1 MKITIQTV
9 PGSTQHRV
17 IEQLMQKA
25 KLTETDR
32 TVVGGHMSEVMI
44 VLTYSGNDDH
54 FRLFKDSIYIE
65 IPSTKKQ
72 EEGYSYFYSLK
83 VLEGYWT
90 NDVKKFKE
98 WHDKNDRGDFE
109 IKRFD

>member
-25 KLTETDR
+25 KLAETDR

-54 FRLFKDSIYIE
+54 FKLFKDSIYIE
-65 IPSTKKQ
+65 IPPNQRETK
-72 EEGYSYFYSLK
+72 ENSIFYSLK
-83 VLEGYWT
+83 ILEGFYT

-98 WHDKNDRGDFE
+98 YHDKKDKGEFE
-109 IKRFD
+109 IKKFD